1 MYPRRSTRLPLNQ
14 TNAGHS
20 THHYAN
26 PNRPINITRL
36 TWGKKKHS
44 ASTTYTLPHTSSF
57 DLPFTFIKKK
67 SVINGYGFHG
77 APHVNAWVMSRA
89 LLWSFGRELYFQLFG
104 NHYHFDYEEIKKGIK
119 ILLTRDLGLFRA
131 ALTHWLLKRQL
142 WAALRSGNRQ
152 TES

>member
-1 MYPRRSTRLPLNQ
+1 MLAIPPIIMQTRIDPSISQDSLEERQSIQP
-14 TNAGHS
+14 
-20 THHYAN
+20 
-26 PNRPINITRL
+26 
-36 TWGKKKHS
+36 
-44 ASTTYTLPHTSSF
+44 LPHIPPPYLIF
-57 DLPFTFIKKK
+57 WFTLHIPKKI